1 MAAVLLFI
9 LLLITSFGVLLYF
22 LKPTKIEAAVEQ
34 HLTSIE
40 DSRGLG
46 VNPDGTTILKQDPL
60 SSNPAVDSLIRHLP
74 GVLGLAQLIKQAGQT
89 WQVGSVLLASVIA
102 LVVGSW
108 IASFFMPSNILSVL
122 VGVLLAVSPI
132 FYLYILRET
141 RFRRCDALV
150 PEAVD
155 LMARGL
161 RAGHA
166 VPAVLEMVGKEI
178 AEPLASEFRA
188 LAEEQALGL
197 PLRDAMLNLVERVP
211 RADIRFLATAILLQK
226 ETGGNLAQI
235 LDKTA
240 ALARERSRLRGQ
252 LRIYT
257 AQGRITGWILCIAP
271 FIMFGVISLVNW
283 NYEKILFT
291 DPSGLHVIY
300 FGMVM
305 MVIGILVIR
314 KVINIKI

>member
-122 VGVLLAVSPI
+122 VGVLLAVSPS

-188 LAEEQALGL
+188 LAEEQTLGL

-211 RADIRFLATAILLQK
+211 RADMRFLATAILLQK

-291 DPSGLHVIY
+291 DPTGLHVIY

>member
-22 LKPTKIEAAVEQ
+22 LKPTKTEAAVEQ

-60 SSNPAVDSLIRHLP
+60 SSNPAVDSLIRRLP
-74 GVLGLAQLIKQAGQT
+74 GVFGLARLIKHAGQT

-188 LAEEQALGL
+188 LAEEQTLGL

>member
-122 VGVLLAVSPI
+122 VGVLLAVSPS

-188 LAEEQALGL
+188 LAEEQTLGL

-291 DPSGLHVIY
+291 DPTGLHVIY

>member
-89 WQVGSVLLASVIA
+89 WQVGSVLLASMIA

-257 AQGRITGWILCIAP
+257 AQG
-271 FIMFGVISLVNW
+271 
-283 NYEKILFT
+283 
-291 DPSGLHVIY
+291 
-300 FGMVM
+300 
-305 MVIGILVIR
+305 
-314 KVINIKI
+314 